1 MGDREIEG
9 QRGRQRQRERERM
22 GERQRQRVTPNLTF
36 INRHNR
42 LHTGDTGEDTA
53 RTE

>member
-1 MGDREIEG
+1 MGDREG
-9 QRGRQRQRERERM
+9 DRGRERERARM
-22 GERQRQRVTPNLTF
+22 GERQRVTPNLTF

-53 RTE
+53 RTD